1 MNNELKN
8 IIQEQ
13 FKLLPKIIQDTILN
27 SNWEEKIRRVVKN
40 NNLHVDQGAAIENLV
55 LITMLGIETPETF
68 VQNAKEYAEVSEE
81 QAYTISSEVERE
93 IFGDIRRKLIEL
105 TDTTDTVEEID
116 HTANELDRVA
126 SAIEKESQKTPLKEK
141 IPVNSFAPN
150 SAPTTPSVPNVP
162 KLTKLPPVP
171 PTPIT
176 TNAVIAPVITEKP
189 VVAHST
195 PAVIEKAVEA
205 PKIPKPIFTPM
216 PKTIPTQTPVANTS
230 TPNVKLDPY
239 REPVE

>member
-1 MNNELKN
+1 MDNETQN
-8 IIQEQ
+8 IIKEQ
-13 FKLLPKIIQDTILN
+13 FKLLPKVIQDTILN

-81 QAYTISSEVERE
+81 QAYTISREVERE

-105 TDTTDTVEEID
+105 TDTADTVEEID
-116 HTANELDRVA
+116 HTANELDKVA
-126 SAIEKESQKTPLKEK
+126 SAIEKESQKVPLKEK
-141 IPVNSFAPN
+141 IPVDSFTPS
-150 SAPTTPSVPNVP
+150 SAPMTPSVSVPNIP

-176 TNAVIAPVITEKP
+176 TNVVNTPTQSAPAI
-189 VVAHST
+189 
-195 PAVIEKAVEA
+195 IEKVVEA

-216 PKTIPTQTPVANTS
+216 PKTIPAQTPVANTS